1 MATWCFGKS
10 LSEMEFEELVDE
22 MMRIVALAEDFD
34 VDVDAI
40 ARILDTIDEKFPLDI
55 IQRSAEESWA
65 EFYECYVDITGNP

>member
-10 LSEMEFEELVDE
+10 LNEMEFEELVDE
-22 MMRIVALAEDFD
+22 MMRIVYLAEDFD

-40 ARILDTIDEKFPLDI
+40 ARILDTIDEMFPLDI

-65 EFYECYVDITGNP
+65 EFCECYIDVTGNP